1 MASMSLLH
9 TLRDRLFFW
18 RKRQAPGDELNVDGC
33 FTLPGA
39 RLDDDPACEGTP
51 GSSGSPSANAEVD
64 PATPTGAADTAG

>member
-1 MASMSLLH
+1 MSLLH

-18 RKRQAPGDELNVDGC
+18 RKRQAPGGGLTVDDGC

-39 RLDDDPACEGTP
+39 RLDDDGPDACT
-51 GSSGSPSANAEVD
+51 VD

>member
-1 MASMSLLH
+1 MSLLH

-18 RKRQAPGDELNVDGC
+18 RKRQAPGDGLDVDGC

-39 RLDDDPACEGTP
+39 RLDDVG
-51 GSSGSPSANAEVD
+51 AEVCEID